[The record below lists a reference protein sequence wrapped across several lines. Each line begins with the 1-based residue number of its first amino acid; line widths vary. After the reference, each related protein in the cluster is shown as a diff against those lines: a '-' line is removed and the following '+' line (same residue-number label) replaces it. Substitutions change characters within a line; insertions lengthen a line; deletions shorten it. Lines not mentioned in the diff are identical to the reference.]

1 MSLLNLKEIDMER
14 TDRMSCEEELAE
26 FNQNKQLK
34 YRIVKVKQHIR
45 ETDNEGNLIWVDK
58 IFYQCEHLVYKGI
71 FKRRWETITFKDEY
85 GTITNFDNPR
95 EIIDWLIYLDGYQY
109 EVIKRY
115 GSN

>member
-1 MSLLNLKEIDMER
+1 MER
-14 TDRMSCEEELAE
+14 IDKVSSEEELAE

-34 YRIVKVKQHIR
+34 KYRIVKVKQHVR

-58 IFYQCEHLVYKGI
+58 IFYQCEHLVCKGI
-71 FKRRWETITFKDEY
+71 FKRRWETLIFKDKY

-115 GSN
+115 GSK

>member
-1 MSLLNLKEIDMER
+1 MER
-14 TDRMSCEEELAE
+14 TDRMSYEEELAE

-71 FKRRWETITFKDEY
+71 FKRRWVTITFKDKY
-85 GTITNFDNPR
+85 GTITDFDNPR
-95 EIIDWLIYLDGYQY
+95 EIIDWLIYLDSYQY

-115 GSN
+115 GGK